1 MIQMFPTTTIGPT
14 PNPFKCLTYPFKKKE
29 GRERE
34 VEGRE
39 REREETSFFCMHVC
53 FFVISPAQKF
63 CLHLDPF

>member
-1 MIQMFPTTTIGPT
+1 
-14 PNPFKCLTYPFKKKE
+14 
-29 GRERE
+29 